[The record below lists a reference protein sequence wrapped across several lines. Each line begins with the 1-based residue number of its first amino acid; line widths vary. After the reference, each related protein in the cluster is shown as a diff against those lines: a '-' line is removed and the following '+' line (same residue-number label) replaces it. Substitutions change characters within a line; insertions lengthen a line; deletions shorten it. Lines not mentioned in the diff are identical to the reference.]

1 MNKFIKQVIEEKF
14 ASKAQQRFFYAKAN
28 EKGKSKKEKNKWGK
42 WAKEFSD
49 KTNYDEIPDK
59 VEKEVDEIVDAHGNI
74 ATSKKPTDFDVSGV
88 TDRWTT
94 DKIVKAGTGSM
105 GRMAKVGGTTIR
117 YWAESDMSK
126 ALGFD
131 DTMAK
136 DVDYDDA
143 EEHFKGELGLDEP
156 ETEDRLSQMGY
167 DKKLPDDKVRL
178 VENPK
183 KFMEEYIES
192 ILGKKTKYN
201 DIVSKGEQSEEKDI
215 NPIVLKQLK
224 SLKNS
229 LNSHNLTVDDILK
242 HLKDNE

>member
-1 MNKFIKQVIEEKF
+1 
-14 ASKAQQRFFYAKAN
+14 
-28 EKGKSKKEKNKWGK
+28 
-42 WAKEFSD
+42 
-49 KTNYDEIPDK
+49 
-59 VEKEVDEIVDAHGNI
+59 
-74 ATSKKPTDFDVSGV
+74 
-88 TDRWTT
+88 
-94 DKIVKAGTGSM
+94 M

-136 DVDYDDA
+136 DADYDDA

-156 ETEDRLSQMGY
+156 EAEDRLSQMGY

-192 ILGKKTKYN
+192 ILGKKSKDN
-201 DIVSKGEQSEEKDI
+201 DIVSKGEQSEEKEI

-229 LNSHNLTVDDILK
+229 LNSHNLSVDDILK